1 MSRDQFAESVIVV
14 AEEILAKNSPSSGSG
29 GGASPPLPPD
39 ALIIVPVRN
48 TVLFP
53 GVVLPIA
60 LGRPKSVAA
69 AQQAVRD
76 QRQVGILLQRA
87 ADVDDPSGIDMHR
100 MGTLANILRFVTAPD
115 GTHHL
120 VCQGEQR
127 FQIVEYLSGW
137 PFLVARVLPVAE
149 SSVSGPEIEARF
161 VHLKAQAVEAIELL
175 PQAPR
180 ELLAAIQSIDAPPAL
195 ADLTTAYM
203 DIKPDEKQEIL
214 ETVDITA
221 RMDKVA
227 RLLSQRIEILKLS
240 QEIGRQTKSA
250 LDERQREVLLR
261 EQMAAIQRQLG
272 EGDEGKAAEMAELDR
287 AIVEAG
293 MPKEVEDQARKELR
307 RLQKMPEAAGEY
319 GMVRTYLDWLIELPW
334 KLPEEKPI
342 DIKAARKVLDDDH
355 YDLDKIKRR
364 IIEYLAVRKLAPAG
378 KAPILCFVGP
388 PGVGKTSLG
397 QSIARAMDRKFV
409 RVSLGG
415 VHDEAEIRGH
425 RRTYI
430 GALPGNIIQAIRKA
444 GSRNCVMMLDEI
456 DKLGAGIHGDPGA
469 ALLEVLDPEQNNTFR
484 DNYLAVPFDLSRVVF
499 ITTANMLD
507 TIPGP
512 LRDRMEIIGLAGY
525 TADEKLQIAHRYLVK
540 RQMEA
545 NGLKPGQVEIGNDV
559 ISDIIQGYTREAGV
573 RGLERQIGQALR
585 HAAVRIAES
594 QDGGQDGGQDGRQ
607 NGPIRITRDDLLPI
621 LGAPRF
627 ENEVAMRTSIPG
639 VATGLAWTPVGGD
652 ILFIEATRIP
662 GSGRLILTG
671 QLGDVMKESAQAA
684 LSIVKNRAVALGID
698 PARFEKSDI
707 HVHVPAGAIPK
718 DGPSAGVAMFM
729 ALTSL
734 MTDRTIRSDT
744 AMTGEISLRG
754 LVLPVGGIKE
764 KVVAAH
770 SAGIRRVMLP
780 ARNKRDYDDI
790 PEIARKEMEF
800 VWLERVEQAVEAAL
814 EPRASDKAPAPA
826 LAGAEA

>member
-1 MSRDQFAESVIVV
+1 M
-14 AEEILAKNSPSSGSG
+14 LSSNQAASG
-29 GGASPPLPPD
+29 AATLPPLPPD

-53 GVVLPIA
+53 GLVLPIT
-60 LGRPKSVAA
+60 LGRSKSIAA

-76 QRQVGILLQRA
+76 QRQVGILLQRDA
-87 ADVDDPSGIDMHR
+87 EVSEPTPLDMHR
-100 MGTLANILRFVTAPD
+100 MGTLANIVRYITAPD
-115 GTHHL
+115 GSHHL

-127 FQIVEYLSGW
+127 FQIAEFLSGW
-137 PFLVARVLPVAE
+137 PFFVARVLQIPEPEVKTAE
-149 SSVSGPEIEARF
+149 VEARF
-161 VHLKAQAVEAIELL
+161 VNLKAQTLEAIQLL
-175 PQAPR
+175 PQAPPD
-180 ELLAAIQSIDAPPAL
+180 LLAAIQSIEGPSAL
-195 ADLTTAYM
+195 ADLATAYM
-203 DIKPDEKQEIL
+203 DVKPEEKQEIL
-214 ETVDITA
+214 ETVDISI
-221 RMDKVA
+221 RMDKVS
-227 RLLSQRIEILKLS
+227 RLLAHRIEVLRLS
-240 QEIGRQTKSA
+240 QEIGRQTKAA
-250 LDERQREVLLR
+250 LDEREREVLLR

-272 EGDEGKAAEMAELDR
+272 EGEEGKAAEMAELDK
-287 AIVEAG
+287 AISNAG

-307 RLQKMPEAAGEY
+307 RLQRMPEAAGEY

-334 KLPEEKPI
+334 KLPEDKPI
-342 DIKAARKVLDDDH
+342 DIAEARRILDEDH

-364 IIEYLAVRKLAPAG
+364 IIEYLAVRKLAPQG

-397 QSIARAMDRKFV
+397 QSIARAMGRKFV

-430 GALPGNIIQAIRKA
+430 GALPGNIIQAIRKT
-444 GSRNCVMMLDEI
+444 GSRDCVMMLDEI
-456 DKLGAGIHGDPGA
+456 DKLGSGIQGDPGA

-507 TIPGP
+507 TVPGP
-512 LRDRMEIIGLAGY
+512 LRDRMEIISLAGY
-525 TADEKLQIAHRYLVK
+525 TGEEKLQIAHRYLVR

-545 NGLKPGQVEIGNDV
+545 NGLKEGQVELGDDV
-559 ISDIIQGYTREAGV
+559 LRDIIANYTREAGV
-573 RGLERQIGQALR
+573 RNLERQIGQTLR
-585 HAAVRIAES
+585 HAAVRIAEGS
-594 QDGGQDGGQDGRQ
+594 S
-607 NGPIRITRDDLLPI
+607 GPIRITREDLVAI
-621 LGAPRF
+621 LGPPRF
-627 ENEVAMRTSIPG
+627 ESEMAMRTSVPG

-662 GSGRLILTG
+662 GGGRLILTG

-684 LSIVKNRAVALGID
+684 LSIVKNRAAALGID
-698 PARFEKSDI
+698 ASRFEKSDI

-729 ALTSL
+729 ALVSL

-770 SAGIRRVMLP
+770 SAGIKRVMLP
-780 ARNKRDYDDI
+780 ARNRRDYEDI
-790 PEIARKEMEF
+790 PEVARREMEF
-800 VWLERVEQAVEAAL
+800 IWLERVEDAVSAAL
-814 EPRASDKAPAPA
+814 EPKKPADAPAAVPQ
-826 LAGAEA
+826 LAGADA